1 MACGE
6 ISISPYYCQRNYRSN
21 VPLSIV
27 PLSMQILSRE
37 LFNEFSTPTNAWPS
51 VLLEGE
57 DYYLKVSIK
66 DVVKLRGGAVQ
77 REANPTD

>member
-1 MACGE
+1 M
-6 ISISPYYCQRNYRSN
+6 I
-21 VPLSIV
+21 
-27 PLSMQILSRE
+27 MQILSRE